1 MSFPSLIRALIRAVA
16 WGFCCAVLTGQS
28 LSITL
33 DDGPNLSSTPR
44 LSGDERNRRLLE
56 AFRERGVR
64 VVLFANGIRG
74 GDSPEGIRWLEAW
87 GRAGHRIGNHTYGH
101 PNLEEVGLPRFKE
114 EVLQLDRLIRGVPGY
129 WPMLRFPY
137 LREGRAGAER
147 RAAQAMLKDLGY
159 GVAPVSIPTY
169 DWLFNERL
177 QLLLQARPEADIA
190 PIRTLYL
197 RHLDEVLRGYRDLG
211 DRLLGKDPVHTLL
224 LHHNLLNALVMPD
237 LLRMLDANGWKVV
250 GPEEAYR
257 DPIYAEDLST
267 MGYSESHLGALA
279 RKRRMLVAEVQR
291 LEALL
296 EGGKTAL
303 KEHAP

>member
-1 MSFPSLIRALIRAVA
+1 MSLLTPIRMIV
-16 WGFCCAVLTGQS
+16 WGFCCAIMAGQS

-33 DDGPNLSSTPR
+33 DDGPNLTSTPR

-56 AFRERGVR
+56 AFREKGVR

-87 GRAGHRIGNHTYGH
+87 GRAGHRIGNHTYSH
-101 PNLEEVGLPRFKE
+101 SSVEEIGPTRFKE
-114 EVLQLDRLIRGVPGY
+114 DLLRLDRMIRGVPGY
-129 WPMLRFPY
+129 WPMLRFPF
-137 LREGRAGAER
+137 LQEGKGTAER
-147 RAAQAMLKDLGY
+147 RATQAMLKDLGY

-177 QLLLQARPEADIA
+177 HALLQARPDADIT
-190 PIRTLYL
+190 PIRTLYF
-197 RHLDEVLRGYRDLG
+197 RHLDEALRGYRELG
-211 DRLLGKDPVHTLL
+211 NRLLGRDPVHTLL

-250 GPEEAYR
+250 SPEEAYL
-257 DPIYAEDLST
+257 DPIYAEDLSA
-267 MGYSESHLGALA
+267 MGYSESHLGSLA
-279 RKRRMLVAEVQR
+279 RKRGMFLDDVQR

-296 EGGKTAL
+296 EVGKTAL
-303 KEHAP
+303 KEYVP